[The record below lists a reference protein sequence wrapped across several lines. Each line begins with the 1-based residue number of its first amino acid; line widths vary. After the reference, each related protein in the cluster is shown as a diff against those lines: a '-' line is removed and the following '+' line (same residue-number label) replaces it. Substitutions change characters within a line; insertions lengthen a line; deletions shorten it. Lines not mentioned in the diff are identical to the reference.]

1 MLDQLAYVYPMKL
14 ISPSPTPNGRSVTVF
29 ALTYGGGL
37 VSGDRTRLS
46 VTVAPSSRVSLLTQG
61 STKIFRAAGR
71 DVVTRQGMHVTIQGD
86 GAFVY
91 LPDPVQPFGESVY
104 RQEQVLHVEST
115 ESSFCILDWV
125 CEGRSARGE
134 TWDLWSWTSK
144 NEVWS
149 RRDGAEAPAPAD
161 VLALRDHVVLDHD
174 RNGLSPET
182 LRQRMDG
189 LAVFGTLIVFG
200 QLLDPVGRFFLEEFA
215 CLPRIGAS
223 YAPEQTQQTHASA
236 GEGRRH
242 ERHQDERANGILW
255 TAASVRRCVVVKFGA
270 PDVEHGRA
278 WLCRML
284 RDEGTLEKE
293 LGEECLHCL
302 K

>member
-1 MLDQLAYVYPMKL
+1 MLNQLAYAYPMKL

-37 VSGDRTRLS
+37 VSGDRTQLS
-46 VTVAPSSRVSLLTQG
+46 VRVAPSSRVSLLTQG
-61 STKIFRAAGR
+61 STKIFKAAGR
-71 DVVTRQGMHVTIQGD
+71 DVVTRQEMHVTIQGD

-115 ESSFCILDWV
+115 ESSFCMLDWV

-134 TWDLWSWTSK
+134 AWDMWSWTSK
-144 NEVWS
+144 NEVRS
-149 RRDGAEAPAPAD
+149 RRDGAEATTPAD
-161 VLALRDHVVLDHD
+161 VLILRDHVVLDDD
-174 RNGLSPET
+174 RDGLSPET
-182 LRQRMDG
+182 LRRRMDG
-189 LAVFGTLIVFG
+189 LAVFGTLIIFG
-200 QLLDPVGRFFLEEFA
+200 KLLDPLGRFFLEEFA
-215 CLPRIGAS
+215 CLPRIGVS
-223 YAPEQTQQTHASA
+223 YVPQRPQQTHLSA
-236 GEGRRH
+236 GKGPRD

-255 TAASVRRCVVVKFGA
+255 TATSVRGCVVVKFGA
-270 PDVEHGRA
+270 PDLEQGRA

-284 RDEGTLEKE
+284 RDEGTLEKV